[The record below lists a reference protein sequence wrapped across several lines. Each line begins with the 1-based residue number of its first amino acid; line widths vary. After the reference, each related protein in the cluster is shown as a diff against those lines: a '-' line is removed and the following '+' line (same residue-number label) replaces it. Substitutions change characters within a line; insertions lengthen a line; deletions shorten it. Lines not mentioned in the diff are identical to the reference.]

1 MYIYTVHRWAHLLRH
16 QLSITVYH
24 LLTKE
29 NKVPFS
35 VSVCINKRKF
45 AVSVFLQQKA
55 NGSRRFLLVPFS
67 VCENMET
74 WRWRYGNLET
84 QTQRHGNR
92 KKWIFGDIET
102 RKHQTEN
109 QPQQFSLT
117 RLPFANRAKRR
128 FAVCPFV
135 DEEKNGSYSFAN
147 GLNGKNRL
155 KGLARLCIYKTPKRR
170 ESYGQ
175 VCIYIRNQKE
185 KKTTDMFIYA
195 KPKITV
201 TTRMYICTKPECI

>member
-1 MYIYTVHRWAHLLRH
+1 M
-16 QLSITVYH
+16 
-24 LLTKE
+24 
-29 NKVPFS
+29 
-35 VSVCINKRKF
+35 
-45 AVSVFLQQKA
+45 
-55 NGSRRFLLVPFS
+55 
-67 VCENMET
+67 
-74 WRWRYGNLET
+74 
-84 QTQRHGNR
+84 
-92 KKWIFGDIET
+92 ET

-128 FAVCPFV
+128 LAVCPFV

-175 VCIYIRNQKE
+175 VYIYETKRKRKLPTCLYMQNQK
-185 KKTTDMFIYA
+185 
-195 KPKITV
+195 
-201 TTRMYICTKPECI
+201 